1 MKLSELL
8 KTPIKLKGGGVLDL
22 RGFSKRVL
30 DKELES
36 SNKEEE
42 PKEESE
48 VES

>member
-8 KTPIKLKGGGVLDL
+8 KNPIKLKGGGVLDL

-36 SNKEEE
+36 TNKEEE